1 MLVAC
6 DLHVDDFVL
15 DLLDDGLLVDL
26 GVDLLEGDDLA
37 GEGSAGGFVEAE
49 EDLAESALAQ
59 LECLAEVDLLVL
71 LYLAQLQLLAQF
83 FHHNYSLSVFHRHHA
98 PVEHSCSIT
107 CLDEGYPLIS
117 IAAPTL
123 CW

>member
-59 LECLAEVDLLVL
+59 LQRLAEVDLLVL
-71 LYLAQLQLLAQF
+71 LYLAQLKLL
-83 FHHNYSLSVFHRHHA
+83 
-98 PVEHSCSIT
+98 
-107 CLDEGYPLIS
+107 G
-117 IAAPTL
+117 
-123 CW
+123 